1 MPASSAELGEGDGAD
16 EAAAEEGIMGGGADT
31 PIGGPFIIA
40 GGPGPGI
47 RGGPEGGPEG
57 GPRGGPTGIL
67 GGPDAAEAGNG
78 GGPPNA
84 TGGLGGIGG
93 GVAAATGGRG
103 AAAGLGDG
111 ADPELR
117 DASLEASI
125 DIMSPPPPPPPIAG
139 LGASSFLPTMG
150 DDLSTVTVF
159 FSAFL
164 PKP

>member
-1 MPASSAELGEGDGAD
+1 
-16 EAAAEEGIMGGGADT
+16 
-31 PIGGPFIIA
+31 
-40 GGPGPGI
+40 
-47 RGGPEGGPEG
+47 
-57 GPRGGPTGIL
+57 L

-78 GGPPNA
+78 GGPFIIA
-84 TGGLGGIGG
+84 GSLGGIGG

-125 DIMSPPPPPPPIAG
+125 DIMSPPPPPPPPIAG
-139 LGASSFLPTMG
+139 LGASSFLPTIG
-150 DDLSTVTVF
+150 DDLSTVTTF

-164 PKP
+164 PNP

>member
-1 MPASSAELGEGDGAD
+1 MAT
-16 EAAAEEGIMGGGADT
+16 GGGA
-31 PIGGPFIIA
+31 PKA
-40 GGPGPGI
+40 GGF
-47 RGGPEGGPEG
+47 
-57 GPRGGPTGIL
+57 
-67 GGPDAAEAGNG
+67 GGPDAADAGNG
-78 GGPPNA
+78 GGPTA
-84 TGGLGGIGG
+84 GGLGGIGG
-93 GVAAATGGRG
+93 GVAA

-125 DIMSPPPPPPPIAG
+125 DIMSPPPPPPPIAAG

-150 DDLSTVTVF
+150 DDLSTVTTF